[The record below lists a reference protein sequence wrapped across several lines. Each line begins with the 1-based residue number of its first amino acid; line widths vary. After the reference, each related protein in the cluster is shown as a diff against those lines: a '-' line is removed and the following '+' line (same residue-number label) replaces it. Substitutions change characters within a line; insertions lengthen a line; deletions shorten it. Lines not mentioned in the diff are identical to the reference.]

1 MIAEPPV
8 EAGAEKVTDI
18 APLPAALAVPMV
30 GAPGT
35 VAGVTAADA
44 VDETLL
50 PLILLAMTVKVYAVP
65 LLRPVML

>member
-18 APLPAALAVPMV
+18 APLPAELAVPMV